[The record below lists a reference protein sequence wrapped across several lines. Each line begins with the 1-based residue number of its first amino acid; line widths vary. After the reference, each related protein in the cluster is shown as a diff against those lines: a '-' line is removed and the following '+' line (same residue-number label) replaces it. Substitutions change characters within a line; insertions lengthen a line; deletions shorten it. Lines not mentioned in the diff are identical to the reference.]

1 MRKSSFPLCT
11 TSPSQRRGKRHG
23 RGGGGGEQHRTAL
36 ALAVTCAIISNVKK
50 VRTEILYSTYYNL
63 HSLFFN
69 FYFFLFFIFFKSG
82 QTQKRKMCITL
93 KISLPGVSI
102 VTRQAGLTVYSLSVV
117 SAVALTCL
125 VVTVSSEWVAM
136 AIALTWHTATT
147 TSQGWTKTTWTTVLT
162 MGPCSPIWKIDKEQQ
177 KSTVQVINK
186 TDLVW
191 LK

>member
-36 ALAVTCAIISNVKK
+36 ALAVACAIISNVKK

-63 HSLFFN
+63 HSLFF
-69 FYFFLFFIFFKSG
+69 YLFIFFFKSG

-186 TDLVW
+186 TGLVW